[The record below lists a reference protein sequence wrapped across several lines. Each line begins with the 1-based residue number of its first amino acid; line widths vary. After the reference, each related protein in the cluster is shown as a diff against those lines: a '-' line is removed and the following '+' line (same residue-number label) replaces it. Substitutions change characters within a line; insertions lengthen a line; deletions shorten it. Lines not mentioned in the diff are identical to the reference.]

1 MPGFSSLRIVPF
13 EPQFHWEP
21 CLNACADRINR
32 PHEDYPRYVA
42 NTSGLLSRHWTKL
55 WADKDRIW
63 PNELDLQG
71 LHLDIFHGEK
81 PSTFREQDVLVGLH
95 KPPPWQQVP
104 RLMGELCA
112 IYAELE
118 PTPERIQEWYVDFE
132 TIHPYIDGNGRVGG
146 VAVALMMLHNNPDKR
161 HRLYTPGAGPW
172 VEKEDRSGV

>member
-21 CLNACADRINR
+21 CLNACAHRINR
-32 PHEDYPRYVA
+32 PHEDYPRYVEHTA
-42 NTSGLLSRHWTKL
+42 NALACRQLRPWNGGNP
-55 WADKDRIW
+55 W
-63 PNELDLQG
+63 PSILDLQG
-71 LHLDIFHGEK
+71 IHLDIFRGEK
-81 PSTFREQDVLVGLH
+81 SSLFREQDVIVGLH

-104 RLMGELCA
+104 RLMGELCE

-172 VEKEDRSGV
+172 VEKEDCSGV